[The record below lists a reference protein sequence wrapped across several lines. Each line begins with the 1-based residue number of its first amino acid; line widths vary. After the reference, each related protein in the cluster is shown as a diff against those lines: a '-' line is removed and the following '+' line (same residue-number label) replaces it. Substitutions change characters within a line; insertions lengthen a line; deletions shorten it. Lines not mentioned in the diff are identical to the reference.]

1 MVADYITIHKDDYD
15 KMKRAETALDIIYM
29 HLYKDGYNYGVGGEI
44 EAALRLIYDDK
55 ITALKTIADL
65 ELEEWRKK
73 NENTK
78 EDEKNETV

>member
-15 KMKRAETALDIIYM
+15 KMKRAETALDFIYM
-29 HLYKDGYNYGVGGEI
+29 HIYKEGYNYGVSGEI

-73 NENTK
+73 KENTK
-78 EDEKNETV
+78 EDENNETV